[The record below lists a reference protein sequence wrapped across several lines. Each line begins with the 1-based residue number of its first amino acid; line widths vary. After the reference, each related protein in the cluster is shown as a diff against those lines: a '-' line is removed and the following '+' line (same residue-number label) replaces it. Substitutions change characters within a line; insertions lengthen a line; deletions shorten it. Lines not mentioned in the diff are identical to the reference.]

1 MQKADIAHA
10 DLLKAK
16 IIYVSAKNFV
26 NKSPI
31 PIMRDFA
38 IVTCIIKKNR
48 GVFMSNDAKK
58 LGKLSSR
65 IWVSVF
71 LFGIIGQVAWVVEN
85 MYFSRFMQN
94 EITKAPYATT
104 LLVAWSAV
112 FATLSTLI
120 GGALCDRRGKR
131 KAFICWGY
139 VIWGFTIAAFS
150 LVPMQP
156 TKEKVL
162 PVVIL
167 VVVMDCIMSVI
178 GSISNDAAFNT
189 WITDVTNTANRAKVD
204 TILAIMPLVAL
215 AIVFGGFYSLT
226 NNNATVSDWQKFFL
240 IMGIIPTVG
249 GAFGLFIMRDKEG
262 IKPKSDTSFFSDFI
276 YSLKPS
282 TIKQNKMLY
291 ICLSGNM
298 VSAIA
303 YQVYVNYLFNIVEG
317 TLKIKNYIIPIGIIM
332 VVAAV
337 VSVIVSTAMD
347 KCGKK
352 HFYYPTIIAGI
363 IGCIIIWSAKFFVD
377 KNEKAEIAILIIGG
391 ILVIGVSLVM
401 AGLFTASYRDYIPQG
416 KEGLFQGCRMV
427 MYVLIPMIIGPI
439 VAQVIINAANKGVSE
454 NNIVYPMELFLG
466 AAVILLFCFIPSKI
480 VRNKQND
487 YHNELMENL
496 KNNK

>member
-1 MQKADIAHA
+1 
-10 DLLKAK
+10 
-16 IIYVSAKNFV
+16 
-26 NKSPI
+26 
-31 PIMRDFA
+31 
-38 IVTCIIKKNR
+38 
-48 GVFMSNDAKK
+48 MSNDAKK

-131 KAFICWGY
+131 KVFICWGY

-215 AIVFGGFYSLT
+215 AIVFGGFDSLT
-226 NNNATVSDWQKFFL
+226 NNDATVSDWQKFFL

-249 GAFGLFIMRDKEG
+249 GALGLFIMRDKEG

-303 YQVYVNYLFNIVEG
+303 Y
-317 TLKIKNYIIPIGIIM
+317 
-332 VVAAV
+332 
-337 VSVIVSTAMD
+337 
-347 KCGKK
+347 
-352 HFYYPTIIAGI
+352 
-363 IGCIIIWSAKFFVD
+363 
-377 KNEKAEIAILIIGG
+377 
-391 ILVIGVSLVM
+391 
-401 AGLFTASYRDYIPQG
+401 
-416 KEGLFQGCRMV
+416 
-427 MYVLIPMIIGPI
+427 
-439 VAQVIINAANKGVSE
+439 
-454 NNIVYPMELFLG
+454 
-466 AAVILLFCFIPSKI
+466 
-480 VRNKQND
+480 
-487 YHNELMENL
+487 
-496 KNNK
+496 